1 MHQSALIARINNM
14 DKNVDKLFSKLEAF
28 EPNSAL
34 YSKIL
39 ENIENKQ
46 RSFARRRFFV
56 FLFLF
61 LGSSIAIIPISNMLY
76 TDFAQSGFIQFFS
89 LIFSDSKLIVSYW
102 HNFALILM
110 ESLPVVSSIIFF
122 AVLFIILESLSFLT
136 RDAKLAFSHNN

>member
-1 MHQSALIARINNM
+1 MHQSASIDRINNM
-14 DKNVDKLFSKLEAF
+14 DTNIDKLFSKLEVF
-28 EPNSAL
+28 EPNSRL

-39 ENIENKQ
+39 EKIEYKQ

-61 LGSSIAIIPISNMLY
+61 LGSSIALIPISNMFY
-76 TDFAQSGFIQFFS
+76 TDFAQSGFFQFFS
-89 LIFSDSKLIVSYW
+89 LIFSDSKLIAYYW

-122 AVLFIILESLSFLT
+122 TVLFIILESLRFLT